1 MTIDV
6 EEHYRGM
13 KPDEDLEAE
22 QMTSIDRL
30 TARQQGISLRQWLSL
45 HAVSTMVNR
54 TDHDF
59 AADTYY
65 PARGTLQALAMRSVR
80 STEIMQM

>member
-6 EEHYRGM
+6 EERYWGIRT
-13 KPDEDLEAE
+13 DEDLE
-22 QMTSIDRL
+22 QMTLIAKL
-30 TARQQGISLRQWLSL
+30 TARQQGILLRQWLSL
-45 HAVSTMVNR
+45 HVVSNMVNR

-65 PARGTLQALAMRSVR
+65 LVRNTLQALAMRSVR
-80 STEIMQM
+80 STEMMQM